1 MKINLTLQEK
11 LRDLRDERKLK
22 QQEVADQTGIPLA
35 TISRIESNDDNQT
48 SYQTVAALAKFYNVS
63 TDYLFGITDNRQHR
77 NIDIDTLALSDSA
90 IEVLKSKKLNNRLI
104 SELLSHAGFGQLVNA
119 VEVYIDKKMMPQ
131 MQTLNA
137 VYRLAETTIKEN
149 YTDSTDG
156 NDSDKRDE
164 ILAFLQNA
172 AINEDEY
179 LRFRISERFNAI
191 MKSLF
196 DAHRTDKLSPE
207 HNEVIE
213 DMKALMQ
220 GYVEDEKTDGATV
233 AKFYA
238 LCKQLGLN
246 AKKLTEEEQRVMM
259 KALERSPILK
269 RGGRRK

>member
-1 MKINLTLQEK
+1 
-11 LRDLRDERKLK
+11 
-22 QQEVADQTGIPLA
+22 
-35 TISRIESNDDNQT
+35 
-48 SYQTVAALAKFYNVS
+48 VS

-77 NIDIDTLALSDSA
+77 NIDIDVLAISDSA
-90 IEVLKSKKLNNRLI
+90 IEILKSKKFNNRLI
-104 SELLSHAGFGQLVNA
+104 SELLSHADFGQLINA

-149 YTDSTDG
+149 YKGDNDNDSNSSSGKT
-156 NDSDKRDE
+156 NSDKRDE

-179 LRFRISERFNAI
+179 LRFRISERFNDI

-196 DAHRTDKLSPE
+196 DAHKTDKLSPE

-220 GYVEDEKTDGATV
+220 GYVDDKKADGATM

-238 LCKQLGLN
+238 MCKQLGLN
-246 AKKLTEEEQRVMM
+246 AKNLTEEEQKAMM
-259 KALERSPILK
+259 KALEKSPMLK
-269 RGGRRK
+269 RGGRRKK